1 MKALEET
8 GLEHV
13 NFTWHS
19 FQLDPSISREDEG
32 QNIAEHLS
40 EKKGMGLSQVQQMM
54 DNVAAMAAEAGIQM
68 QLSTSKVFNT
78 LSCHLLLQYA
88 KSVGKGDALKQV
100 FFKRHFLLNQNLAD
114 LAFLDQA
121 LMEVG
126 ILDVSAAEIVSDS
139 QWMSK
144 MEDDLYT
151 AQQFNIR
158 GVPLFVFDSK
168 YALSGAQP
176 VDVFVKV
183 LKQTLADQQ

>member
-126 ILDVSAAEIVSDS
+126 ILDVSAAEILSDS
-139 QWMSK
+139 QWVSK